1 MQKQFFLY
9 LLFISCSIFAQ
20 NEYNQMYFKHYSV
33 ENGLSQSW
41 VKCIYQDY
49 LGLMWFGTIDGLNQ
63 FDGYKFKVYKRNPKS
78 SKSLRNNDITNICS
92 DINNNL
98 WISTSTGLCLFNR
111 KHEDFLYKPE
121 WPEIYIASTL
131 PNKTNLIIGSDE
143 GLFSMDILTQE
154 FKRIK
159 INNIEILT
167 EHYISCLE
175 NDQKG
180 QIWIGTLEGLFT
192 VDSSFKNL
200 KKIDLNIPSNEKLR
214 ISTIKSDEEN
224 NIWIGTETSG
234 LFQIK
239 PNHVSSDYQ
248 VINHFVYSKSKRSI
262 SEGFIRT
269 IEQDKFG
276 NLWIGIEN
284 SGINIFNPNTPED
297 PLITAISDKKKDD
310 NSITSNSIHDIFKDK
325 HGNFWLGTYGGG
337 INFFNHMGT
346 SFVLY
351 RHSAENPNSL
361 IHNNVNV
368 FYEYNNK
375 IMIGT
380 EGGLSVFNP
389 QSNIFQ
395 NNGRTS
401 PNNKNTLNDAIW
413 AITSVSDDLIWIGTW
428 ANGISTYN
436 TKTQTMKALA
446 YEKLHKSNI
455 FSIHED
461 SQGIIWIATM
471 GNGLLAY
478 NKSTHSIKTYLT
490 DINDPY
496 SLSNNWVRHICEN
509 SRNELW
515 ISTGSSIDLYNRDKD
530 QFIHFTSNIYDTTT
544 ISGRGAYI
552 IFEDSKQNMWFG
564 TDVGL
569 NYFVRKDS
577 TFRYYQE
584 DNGLPNNS
592 VKGILEDGHGN
603 LWLSTNKGISKMNNA
618 TNLPKNPTFQNFDVS
633 DGLQGNEFNRRSALK
648 TTNGYMLFG
657 GTHGFNIFHP
667 DSLHN
672 NKNAPEIVFTGF
684 LLLNKEV
691 DFHAPNAP
699 LKKHISIA
707 DKITLKYS
715 QSVFSIEYAAL
726 DFINSDKNQ
735 YAYKLEGFD
744 KNWNEVGNQRTAN
757 YTNIN
762 PGDYI
767 FKVRASNNDA
777 VWNSKGIQIAIT
789 ILPPWYRTN
798 LAYLFY
804 ILFIGFL
811 IFAFRR
817 MILMR
822 LKLQHEIEI
831 KQMEKEKLDE
841 VHQVKTRF
849 FTNISHEFRTPLTL
863 IITPVEKMI
872 HNTGFSTEINNQL
885 HVILKNAKRML
896 RLINQFLDLSKIEA
910 GYLKLSVHEG
920 DLARFIQTISDIF
933 SYQAKQKQLH
943 YTFEMNRESIICWF
957 DSDKIEKILYN
968 LLSNAIKFTPEGN
981 KVSLQVK
988 FSDDNNFSD
997 TFPGYFEIRVKD
1009 TGTGIKS
1016 SEKEKVFT
1024 RFHQSHDKMTKSSS
1038 GTGIGLSLVHGL
1050 VEKYKGYIDFESEHG
1065 KGSTFY
1071 VRLPMARKLFNEDS
1085 IINKSEEEYFSVLNN
1100 SHLINKQ
1107 NNTSI
1112 LTEGNTQSKNSNYTI
1127 LIVEDNI
1134 ELINYI
1140 MDQLGEKYKILTA
1153 FNGTEGIA
1161 IARKQLPDIIISDI
1175 MMPETDG
1182 IELCK
1187 TLKTDT
1193 KTSHIPIIL
1202 LTAKAADENQVEGLE
1217 TGADAYL
1224 TKPFSFD
1231 ILEARI
1237 NNLLISRKKLKE
1249 LFIQKV
1255 NLEPKDIT
1263 ITSVDAK
1270 FLKNA
1275 MDLVEKNMANT
1286 EFSTDLM
1293 SSGMNMS
1300 RASLHRK
1307 LVALTGLPPSSFI
1320 RTLRI
1325 KRAATLLLKGQKT
1338 VSEVLYEVGIK
1349 SRSYFTKSFKE
1360 VYGYSPK
1367 EYVEREKNKPINN
1380 TEDT

>member
-1 MQKQFFLY
+1 
-9 LLFISCSIFAQ
+9 
-20 NEYNQMYFKHYSV
+20 MYFKHYSV

-63 FDGYKFKVYKRNPKS
+63 FDGYEFKVYKRNPKS

-92 DINNNL
+92 DRNNNL

-111 KHEDFLYKPE
+111 KHEDFFHKPD
-121 WPEIYIASTL
+121 WPEIYITSTF
-131 PNKTNLIIGSDE
+131 PHKNSLIIGSDE
-143 GLFSMDILTQE
+143 GLYTMDIITQE
-154 FKRIK
+154 FKRYK

-167 EHYISCLE
+167 EQYISCLE
-175 NDQKG
+175 IDSRG

-192 VDSSFKNL
+192 IDSTFMNL
-200 KKIDLNIPSNEKLR
+200 EKVELKTPSNISPR
-214 ISTIKSDEEN
+214 ISAIKSDTEN

-234 LFQIK
+234 LFQISF
-239 PNHVSSDYQ
+239 NQESSEYQ
-248 VINHFVYSKSKRSI
+248 TINHFTYSKKNRSI

-276 NLWIGIEN
+276 YLWIGIEN
-284 SGINIFNPNTPED
+284 SGISVINPNTPENL
-297 PLITAISDKKKDD
+297 LITSISDTKKDD
-310 NSITSNSIHDIFKDK
+310 NSLTSNSIHDIFKDK

-346 SFVLY
+346 NFILY
-351 RHSAENPNSL
+351 RHSAVNTNSL

-368 FYEYNNK
+368 FYEHDNK
-375 IMIGT
+375 IIIGT
-380 EGGLSVFNP
+380 EGGLS
-389 QSNIFQ
+389 IFDPLKNQ
-395 NNGRTS
+395 FLNHAKISSYNVNNQ
-401 PNNKNTLNDAIW
+401 KDAIW
-413 AITSVSDDLIWIGTW
+413 AITSVSDDLLWIGTW
-428 ANGISTYN
+428 ANGVSTFDP
-436 TKTQTMKALA
+436 KSQAMQALA
-446 YEKLHKSNI
+446 HEKLYKSNI

-478 NKSTHSIKTYLT
+478 DMDSQSLKTYLT
-490 DINDPY
+490 DINNPY
-496 SLSNNWVRHICEN
+496 SISNNWVRHICEN

-515 ISTGSSIDLYNRDKD
+515 ISTGSSIDLYNREKD
-530 QFIHFTSNIYDTTT
+530 QFIHFNSNIYNTTT

-584 DNGLPNNS
+584 DDGLPNNS
-592 VKGILEDGHGN
+592 VKGILEDDHGN
-603 LWLSTNKGISKMNNA
+603 LWLSTNKGISKMYNA
-618 TNLPKNPTFQNFDVS
+618 VNLPENPDFQNFDVS
-633 DGLQGNEFNRRSALK
+633 DGLQGNEFNRRAALK
-648 TTNGYMLFG
+648 TSDGHMYFG

-672 NKNAPEIVFTGF
+672 NKNAPEIVFTDF
-684 LLLNKEV
+684 LLLNKNI
-691 DFHAPNAP
+691 DYHSQNAP
-699 LKKHISIA
+699 IKRHISIA
-707 DKITLKYS
+707 DEITLKYS
-715 QSVFSIEYAAL
+715 QSVFSIQFAAL
-726 DFINSDKNQ
+726 DYINSDKNQ

-762 PGDYI
+762 PGSYI
-767 FKVRASNNDA
+767 FKVRASNNDGA
-777 VWNSKGIQIAIT
+777 WNNKGIHIAIT

-798 LAYLFY
+798 LAYIFY
-804 ILFIGFL
+804 ILFIGSL
-811 IFAFRR
+811 VFAFRR

-831 KQMEKEKLDE
+831 KQMEKDKLDE
-841 VHQVKTRF
+841 LHQVKTRF

-863 IITPVEKMI
+863 IITPVEKMM

-885 HVILKNAKRML
+885 QVILKNAKRML

-933 SYQAKQKQLH
+933 RYQAKQRQIH
-943 YTFEMNRESIICWF
+943 YSFEMNRESIICWF

-981 KVSLQVK
+981 KVVLQVK
-988 FSDDNNFSD
+988 FSDKHTVSEA
-997 TFPGYFEIRVKD
+997 FPGYFEIWVRD
-1009 TGTGIKS
+1009 TGTGIKDT
-1016 SEKEKVFT
+1016 EKDKVFS
-1024 RFHQSHDKMTKSSS
+1024 RFHQSHNKTNKSYS

-1050 VEKYKGYIDFESEHG
+1050 VDKYKGYIDFESEYG

-1071 VRLPMARKLFNEDS
+1071 VRLPMARKMFSEDS
-1085 IINKSEEEYFSVLNN
+1085 IINKNEEEYFSVLNN
-1100 SHLINKQ
+1100 SHLINKL
-1107 NNTSI
+1107 NKPSG
-1112 LTEGNTQSKNSNYTI
+1112 LTDDTKQVKNSNNTI

-1140 MDQLGEKYKILTA
+1140 TDQLKEKYNILTA
-1153 FNGTEGIA
+1153 FNGDEGIS

-1237 NNLLISRKKLKE
+1237 NNLLLSRRKLRE

-1325 KRAATLLLKGQKT
+1325 KRAATLLIKGQKT

-1367 EYVEREKNKPINN
+1367 EYVEREKNNSLSS
-1380 TEDT
+1380 TEETS